1 MSSTWGTNTWGSNEW
16 QDNVIE
22 VALTAPTAAS
32 ALGTPQSFNL
42 EGWGRQQWNNSGWG
56 VEYSVEPTGLAATA
70 SLGTAVQG
78 IAVPLDM
85 VADPPTGDQLLKF
98 ARTSVGSVS
107 VAIEEI
113 VLPTGLESTFATP
126 TLSYAG
132 TLVGWGRDAWGDN
145 SWGESPDQVIPAVG

>member
-56 VEYSVEPTGLAATA
+56 VE
-70 SLGTAVQG
+70 
-78 IAVPLDM
+78 
-85 VADPPTGDQLLKF
+85 F
-98 ARTSVGSVS
+98 C
-107 VAIEEI
+107 
-113 VLPTGLESTFATP
+113 
-126 TLSYAG
+126 
-132 TLVGWGRDAWGDN
+132 
-145 SWGESPDQVIPAVG
+145 